1 MSVRRV
7 WAIFLRQLYLY
18 RRSFPRAL
26 EVFYWP
32 TLDILLWGFVTLYLQ
47 KSTTGLPKFVTF
59 FLGALILWDILFR
72 AQQGITVS
80 FLEDMWARNLVNIF
94 VSPLKVSEYLS
105 GLLMVS
111 LLKVIISFVVMSTL
125 AGVFYSFSIF
135 RLGMALLPLVVNL
148 VVMGWAVGI
157 VTMGLI
163 LRFGQEAEVLA
174 WAVAFLFMPVS
185 AVFYPVE
192 VLPPL
197 LKKVAFF
204 VPSSHVFEGM
214 RALIETDG
222 FPLSDLI
229 KASGLNLIYLV
240 LSVVT
245 FRLIYRNALK
255 RGVLPKIGE

>member
-1 MSVRRV
+1 M
-7 WAIFLRQLYLY
+7 RQLYLY

-32 TLDILLWGFVTLYLQ
+32 TLDILLWGFVTVYLQ
-47 KSTTGLPKFVTF
+47 KSTTGLPKFVAF

-94 VSPLKVSEYLS
+94 VSPLRISEYLS

-111 LLKVIISFVVMSTL
+111 LLKVIVSFVVMSAL
-125 AGVFYSFSIF
+125 AGMFYSFSIF

-214 RALIETDG
+214 RALIEGKG
-222 FPLSDLI
+222 FPLLELV
-229 KASGLNLIYLV
+229 KASGLNTVYLV
-240 LSVVT
+240 LSVVI
-245 FRLIYRNALK
+245 FILIYRDALK